1 MAGYDVA
8 GRSAIVTGAASGIG
22 KATAL
27 LLAANGAEVVVV
39 DLKKEPVDAVVAE
52 ITAAGGTAIGLVG
65 DVTDPSSRLPPWTR
79 RMRSRRCGSR

>member
-1 MAGYDVA
+1 MATYDVA

-52 ITAAGGTAIGLVG
+52 ITAAGLDAFLVTKSVSLG
-65 DVTDPSSRLPPWTR
+65 Y
-79 RMRSRRCGSR
+79 